1 MAKEVGG
8 HATQVHPGVRAA
20 APHGLSSGR
29 IDEIVSAHLA
39 KAGVAAAAPVSDEVF
54 LRRVYLDAIG
64 TLPSAGEAKSF
75 LANRDPNR
83 RAQLIDQL
91 LDRDEF
97 AIYRAMQW
105 SDVLCIKAEFPIN
118 LWPVAAQE
126 YYRWL
131 LESLRANQPANQ
143 FARELVAASGSNF
156 RVGPANFYRA
166 LQNRDPQ
173 SLAQAAARVL
183 LGARTEKWPAERRN
197 QLAVFF
203 SQVGYK
209 PTGEWK
215 EEIVFFDPS
224 KPLPST
230 AAVFPDGTRAQIASG
245 SDPRL
250 AFAGWLTADKNPYFA
265 RCIVNRIWAW
275 VYGRGIV
282 DEPDDFRAD
291 NPPIYP
297 DLLDEL
303 ATELI
308 RSGYDQKHIYRTILN
323 SSVYQQSAMPRSKS
337 AEAARQFCCYP
348 LRRLDAEV
356 LIDAICQITGTSEQY
371 SSAVPEPYTI
381 MPGDERAVALA
392 DGSISSPF
400 LETFGRSP
408 RNTGMESE
416 RNNKPST
423 AQRLHM
429 LNSSH
434 IERKIEQG
442 PALDAIFKLN
452 DPRAVID
459 TLYLTILSR
468 YPTADEV
475 KLATAYA
482 QSSNINRRQAA
493 VDLSWALVNSTEF
506 LYRH

>member
-1 MAKEVGG
+1 MPSANQSAAGAYSNLSA
-8 HATQVHPGVRAA
+8 AT
-20 APHGLSSGR
+20 PHGTSSGR

-39 KAGVAAAAPVSDEVF
+39 KAGVAAAAPAPDEVF

-64 TLPSAGEAKSF
+64 TLPTADEARTF
-75 LANRDPNR
+75 LASHEPDR

-91 LDRDEF
+91 LNRDEF
-97 AIYRAMQW
+97 AVYRAMQW
-105 SDVLCIKAEFPIN
+105 SDVLCIKAEFPID

-131 LESLRANQPANQ
+131 LESLAANKPYNQ
-143 FARELVAASGSNF
+143 FARELVTASGSNF
-156 RVGPANFYRA
+156 RVGPVNFYRA
-166 LQNRDPQ
+166 VENRDPQ

-183 LGARTEKWPAERRN
+183 MGVRTEKWPAERRN

-215 EEIVFFDPS
+215 EEIVFFDAS
-224 KPLPST
+224 KPLPNS
-230 AAVFPDGTRAQIASG
+230 AVVFPDGSRGRIAAG

-250 AFAGWLTADKNPYFA
+250 IFADWLTADKNPYFA
-265 RCIVNRIWAW
+265 RNIANRIWAW

-282 DEPDDFRAD
+282 EEPDDVRPD

-303 ATELI
+303 AAELI
-308 RSGYDQKHIYRTILN
+308 RSGYDQKQIYRAILN
-323 SSVYQQSAMPRSKS
+323 SSVYQQSAVPRGKG
-337 AEAARQFCCYP
+337 AAAAKQFACYP

-392 DGSISSPF
+392 DGSISSAF

-408 RNTGMESE
+408 RNTGLESE

-442 PALDAIFKLN
+442 PALDAIFKLG
-452 DPRAVID
+452 DPRTVVE

-468 YPTADEV
+468 YPTPDELKIVAD
-475 KLATAYA
+475 YA
-482 QSSNINRRQAA
+482 RANGGNRRQAA
-493 VDLSWALVNSTEF
+493 VDLTWALVNSTEF